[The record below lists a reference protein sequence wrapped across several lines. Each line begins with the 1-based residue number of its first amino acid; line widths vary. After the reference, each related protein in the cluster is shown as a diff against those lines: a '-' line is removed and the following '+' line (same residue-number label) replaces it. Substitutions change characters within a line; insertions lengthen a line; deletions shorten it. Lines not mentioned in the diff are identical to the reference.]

1 MKKVFPFSFFG
12 KNLKSV
18 ILSTLIYTL
27 IFVAVAIVVG
37 CIKSSGTFG
46 IFLNLIRQFTL
57 LYSASGI
64 VIAILNACNL
74 LDKKWFE

>member
-1 MKKVFPFSFFG
+1 MKKVFPLSFFG

-18 ILSTLIYTL
+18 ILSTLLYTL
-27 IFVAVAIVVG
+27 IFVAVAVVVG
-37 CIKSSGTFG
+37 CIKSSGTLS
-46 IFLNLIRQFTL
+46 IILNLLRQFTM

>member
-1 MKKVFPFSFFG
+1 MKKVFSLSFFG

-18 ILSTLIYTL
+18 ILSALLYTL
-27 IFVAVAIVVG
+27 IFVVVAIVVG
-37 CIKSSGTFG
+37 CIKSNGTLS
-46 IFLNLIRQFTL
+46 IILNLIRQFTV

-64 VIAILNACNL
+64 VIAVLNACDL

>member
-1 MKKVFPFSFFG
+1 MKKVFPLSFFG

-18 ILSTLIYTL
+18 ILSTLLYTL
-27 IFVAVAIVVG
+27 IFVVVAIIIG
-37 CIKSSGTFG
+37 CIPASGTLG
-46 IFLNLIRQFTL
+46 IVLNLLRQFTL

>member
-1 MKKVFPFSFFG
+1 MRKVFSPSFFG

-18 ILSTLIYTL
+18 ILSALVYAL

-37 CIKSSGTFG
+37 CIPHNGTLG
-46 IFLNLIRQFTL
+46 IILNIVRQFTL

-64 VIAILNACNL
+64 VIAVLHACDL

>member
-1 MKKVFPFSFFG
+1 MKKVFPFSFIG

-18 ILSTLIYTL
+18 ILGSLIYTL

-37 CIKSSGTFG
+37 CIQHGEMLG
-46 IFLNLIRQFTL
+46 IALNLFRQFTL
-57 LYSASGI
+57 LYCASGI

-74 LDKKWFE
+74 LEKKWF

>member
-1 MKKVFPFSFFG
+1 MKKFFPLSFFG
-12 KNLKSV
+12 GNLKSV
-18 ILSTLIYTL
+18 ILSTLLYTL

-37 CIKSSGTFG
+37 CIKSSGTLD
-46 IFLNLIRQFTL
+46 IILNLIRQFTM

-64 VIAILNACNL
+64 IIAILNACNL